1 MSAADLVRMALANL
15 ARRPGRTIL
24 TTVGVIVG
32 TGALVLMVS
41 LGVGLQRGTQALF
54 SGEGGLRR
62 LIVTRPLPNSGDKQR
77 PRPFM
82 ISGPGIPGA
91 LLTEKDINDVRAIEG
106 VEFVAPE
113 LFIRATAEFS
123 GLKGEI
129 ATDVIVGGLVPEAEA
144 EFREALKDGRLWAS
158 PDERACIVSTRFA
171 EGRFKD
177 VQEGLIGRTVVFS
190 HRFWPE
196 EDPKPSPEETTYR
209 VVGIFHA
216 DRIGIGASAIYVPFK
231 LGEALRKTLKGGE
244 PTGFLTIKPGTYMS
258 CNVRARTLG
267 EVDALKRRLRDAG
280 YEALSQKD
288 MLSLLDTFFLF
299 IEGFLACIGA
309 IGLIVSLFGI
319 ANTMAMAVIERT
331 REIGILK
338 ALGGRARDVRR
349 VFLLEAA
356 GIGAVGGLGGL
367 AAGLLAGV
375 LLNAVAH
382 GLYDLPAG
390 LRLFHVS
397 VPLAAGAVG
406 FAVLVSAVAGFFP
419 ARRAA
424 RLDPVGALRY
434 E

>member
-1 MSAADLVRMALANL
+1 MSAADILRMALSNL
-15 ARRPGRTIL
+15 GRRPGRTIL
-24 TTVGVIVG
+24 TMIGVVVGA
-32 TGALVLMVS
+32 GALVLMVS

-54 SGEGGLRR
+54 AGEGGLRR
-62 LIVTRPLPNSGDKQR
+62 MVVTKPVPNSGNRQR

-91 LLTEKDINDVRAIEG
+91 LMNEKHVEELRAIEG
-106 VEFVAPE
+106 VEFVSPE
-113 LFIRATAEFS
+113 LFIRSTVEVS
-123 GLKGEI
+123 GTEGQL
-129 ATDVIVGGLVPEAEA
+129 ATDVFLGGVVPEEEA
-144 EFREALKDGRLWAS
+144 EFREALKEGSLWSS
-158 PDERACIVSTRFA
+158 PGERSCIVGSRFI

-177 VQEGLIGRTVVFS
+177 VGSGMIGRTVMIS

-196 EDPKPSPEETTYR
+196 DDPKPPAEETTFR

-216 DRIGIGASAIYVPFK
+216 DRLGLRASAIYFPFK
-231 LGEALRKTLKGGE
+231 VGEALRTVLRGGE
-244 PTGFLTIKPGTYMS
+244 PTGVLANKPGTYMTCS
-258 CNVRARTLG
+258 IRARSLE
-267 EVDALKRRLRDAG
+267 EVDRVKQRLKNSG
-280 YEALSQKD
+280 YEALTTKD
-288 MLSLLDTFFLF
+288 MLSMLDTLFLF

-338 ALGGRARDVRR
+338 ALGARGRDIRR
-349 VFLLEAA
+349 VFLIEAA
-356 GIGAVGGLGGL
+356 GIGLAGGLGGL
-367 AAGLLAGV
+367 AGGVLAGA
-375 LLNAVAH
+375 LLNAAAH
-382 GLYDLPAG
+382 WQFELREGLT
-390 LRLFHVS
+390 LFYVS

-406 FAVLVSAVAGFFP
+406 FAVLVSAIAGFFP